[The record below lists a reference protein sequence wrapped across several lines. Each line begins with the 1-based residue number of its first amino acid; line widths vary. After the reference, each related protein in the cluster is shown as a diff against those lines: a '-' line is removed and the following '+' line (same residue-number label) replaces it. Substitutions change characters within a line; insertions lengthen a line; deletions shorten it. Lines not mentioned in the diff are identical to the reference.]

1 MRLAKNTVAPSWR
14 ICIVKDFP
22 TSQSSTAFRMDNVP
36 RQPKGLQ
43 LKVVAGNG
51 LPPLALVSRVPGV
64 GDR

>member
-1 MRLAKNTVAPSWR
+1 MAYMKA
-14 ICIVKDFP
+14 VKDFP
-22 TSQSSTAFRMDNVP
+22 TSQSSTAFRMDDVP

-43 LKVVAGNG
+43 LKAVAGKG